1 MSEAIMIKDAV
12 CSFCGC
18 LCDDINVEVEDGKVS
33 RVRHACR
40 LGSSKIMGHGRM
52 QSPMIRK
59 DGLLVAASFQE
70 AYDLAAKI
78 LLAAAKPLLYGWAST
93 SCEAAK
99 KGILLAEEV
108 GGVLD
113 TTATVCHGPSVIGI
127 EEKGLPG
134 ATLGQVK
141 NRADTIVFW
150 GCNPAE
156 AHPRHS
162 LRYSSNVCGRFT
174 PEGRSGR
181 KIIVVD
187 VRQTRT
193 AKNADMSVLIQ
204 PGSDYEVISA
214 LRMLV
219 AGKADL
225 LPAEVGGVSKENLA
239 KLADMLKSAKFGAIF
254 FGLGITHSRG
264 RYKNIDNA
272 LSLVTEL
279 NAHTKFVIMP
289 MRGHYNVAGIGQ
301 ALAWSSGFPM
311 SVDYTRGM
319 PYFSPG
325 ETAACDIL
333 AKRDADA
340 ALIIAADAASNFPR
354 ATVEALAEI
363 PVIQIDPYENP
374 TTLLSDVVIPSA
386 IAGVEAEGTA
396 YRMDGLALRMKK
408 LISSSYPS
416 DEEILTGILE
426 SARLLKKREEKTK
439 EAEI

>member
-1 MSEAIMIKDAV
+1 MIVEDAI

-18 LCDDINVEVEDGKVS
+18 LCDDINVEVEEGKIK

-40 LGSSKIMGHGRM
+40 LGSSKILGHDRIKA
-52 QSPMIRK
+52 PMIRR
-59 DGLLVAASFQE
+59 GGELCMVSYQE
-70 AYDLAAKI
+70 AYDRAAEI
-78 LLAAAKPLLYGWAST
+78 LLRAQKPLLYGWAST
-93 SCEAAK
+93 VCEAQK

-113 TTATVCHGPSVIGI
+113 STATVCHGPSVIGI

-174 PEGRSGR
+174 PEGRAGR
-181 KIIVVD
+181 TIVVVD
-187 VRQTRT
+187 VRETRT
-193 AKNADMSVLIQ
+193 SKNADKTVIIQ
-204 PGSDYEVISA
+204 PGTDYEVISA

-219 AGKADL
+219 AGKGDGV
-225 LPAEVGGVSKENLA
+225 PDEVGGVPKAELDGLA
-239 KLADMLKSAKFGAIF
+239 KTLLAARFGAVF

-272 LSLVTEL
+272 LSLVAEL
-279 NAHTKFVIMP
+279 NSHTKFVIMP
-289 MRGHYNVAGIGQ
+289 MRGHYNVGGIGQ
-301 ALAWSSGFPM
+301 VLAWSSGFPM
-311 SVDYTRGM
+311 SVDFTRNA
-319 PYFSPG
+319 PYFNPG
-325 ETAACDIL
+325 ETAACDLL
-333 AKRDADA
+333 AKADTDA
-340 ALIIAADAASNFPR
+340 AMIIAADAASSFPR
-354 ATVEALAEI
+354 AAVEALAKI

-374 TTLLSDVVIPSA
+374 TTLISEVVIPSA

-396 YRMDGLALRMKK
+396 YRMDGMALRMRK
-408 LISSSYPS
+408 LVDTSYPS
-416 DEEILTGILE
+416 DEEILSHILE
-426 SARLLKKREEKTK
+426 SVHRLQRELER
-439 EAEI
+439 

>member
-1 MSEAIMIKDAV
+1 MIQEDV
-12 CSFCGC
+12 LCSFCGC
-18 LCDDINVEVEDGKVS
+18 LCDDITVDVEDDQIK

-40 LGSSKIMGHGRM
+40 LGASKIMGHERLKA
-52 QSPMIRK
+52 PMIRENGELK
-59 DGLLVAASFQE
+59 EVGYQE
-70 AYDLAAKI
+70 AYDRAAQI
-78 LLAAAKPLLYGWAST
+78 LLGAKKPLLYGWAST
-93 SCEAAK
+93 VCEAHK

-174 PEGRSGR
+174 PEGRSAR

-193 AKNADMSVLIQ
+193 AKNADMSVIIQ
-204 PGSDYEVISA
+204 PGNDYEVISA

-219 AGKADL
+219 AGKGDL
-225 LPAEVGGVSKENLA
+225 LPYVVGGIPKKDLA
-239 KLADMLKSAKFGAIF
+239 NLADMLKSAKFGAIF

-325 ETAACDIL
+325 ETAACDVL
-333 AKRDADA
+333 AKKDADA

-408 LISSSYPS
+408 LISSAYPS

-426 SARLLKKREEKTK
+426 SVRKLRDSGKGA
-439 EAEI
+439 

>member
-18 LCDDINVEVEDGKVS
+18 LCDDINVEVEDGKVK

-40 LGSSKIMGHGRM
+40 LGSSKIMGHDRM

-59 DGLLVAASFQE
+59 DGVLVASSFQE
-70 AYDLAAKI
+70 AYDRAAQI
-78 LLAAAKPLLYGWAST
+78 LLQASKPLMYGWAST

-108 GGVLD
+108 GAVLD
-113 TTATVCHGPSVIGI
+113 STATVCHGPSVIGI

-162 LRYSSNVCGRFT
+162 LRYSSNSCGRFT
-174 PEGRSGR
+174 PQGREGR

-187 VRQTRT
+187 VRETRT
-193 AKNADMSVLIQ
+193 AKNADKFVRIT

-219 AGKADL
+219 AGKGDIV
-225 LPAEVGGVSKENLA
+225 PDEVGGVPKADLTD
-239 KLADMLKSAKFGAIF
+239 LADMLKAAKFGAVF

-272 LSLVTEL
+272 LSLVAEL
-279 NAHTKFVIMP
+279 NSHTKFVIMP
-289 MRGHYNVAGIGQ
+289 MRGHYNVGGIGQ
-301 ALAWSSGFPM
+301 VLAWSSGYPM
-311 SVDYTRGM
+311 SVDFTRGG
-319 PYFSPG
+319 PYFNPG
-325 ETAACDIL
+325 ETAACDLL
-333 AKRDADA
+333 ARGDTDA
-340 ALIIAADAASNFPR
+340 ALIIAADAVSNFPR
-354 ATVEALAEI
+354 ATANALANI

-374 TTLLSDVVIPSA
+374 TTLLSDVVIPCA
-386 IAGVEAEGTA
+386 IAGVEVEGTA
-396 YRMDGLALRMKK
+396 YRMDGLALRLRKMVD
-408 LISSSYPS
+408 SSFPS
-416 DEEILTGILE
+416 DEEILMGILE
-426 SARLLKKREEKTK
+426 SVHKQRQLKANEG
-439 EAEI
+439 A

>member
-1 MSEAIMIKDAV
+1 MMIDDAI

-18 LCDDINVEVEDGKVS
+18 LCDDISVEVEEGRIK
-33 RVRHACR
+33 RVKHACR
-40 LGSSKIMGHGRM
+40 LGSSKIMGHARIKG
-52 QSPMIRK
+52 PMIRK
-59 DGLLVAASFQE
+59 GGELVEVSFQE
-70 AYDLAAKI
+70 AYDRAAEI
-78 LLAAAKPLLYGWAST
+78 LLAAEKPLLYGWAST
-93 SCEAAK
+93 VGEAQK

-113 TTATVCHGPSVIGI
+113 STATVCHGPSVIGI

-162 LRYSSNVCGRFT
+162 RRYSSNVCGRFT

-187 VRQTRT
+187 VRETRT
-193 AKNADMSVLIQ
+193 AKNADKLVQIQ

-219 AGKADL
+219 AGKGDV
-225 LPAEVGGVSKENLA
+225 LPDEVGGVPKEELA
-239 KLADMLKSAKFGAIF
+239 ALADTLKAAKFGAIF

-264 RYKNIDNA
+264 RYKNIDTS

-279 NAHTKFVIMP
+279 NSHTKFVIMP
-289 MRGHYNVAGIGQ
+289 MRGHYNVGGIGQ
-301 ALAWSSGFPM
+301 TLAWSSGYPM
-311 SVDYTRGM
+311 SVDFARGA
-319 PYFSPG
+319 PYFNPG
-325 ETAACDIL
+325 ETAACDLL
-333 AKRDADA
+333 AKADTDA

-354 ATVEALAEI
+354 PTVEALAKI

-374 TTLLSDVVIPSA
+374 TTLLSDVVIPCA
-386 IAGVEAEGTA
+386 IAGIEAEGTA
-396 YRMDGLALRMKK
+396 YRMDGLALRMRK
-408 LISSSYPS
+408 LVDCGYPS
-416 DEEILTGILE
+416 DEEILTKILE
-426 SARLLKKREEKTK
+426 SVRKKRGLAAAEE
-439 EAEI
+439 A

>member
-1 MSEAIMIKDAV
+1 MIQEDV
-12 CSFCGC
+12 LCSFCGC
-18 LCDDINVEVEDGKVS
+18 LCDDITVDVEDDQIK

-40 LGSSKIMGHGRM
+40 LGASKIMGHERLKA
-52 QSPMIRK
+52 PMIRENGELK
-59 DGLLVAASFQE
+59 EVGYQE
-70 AYDLAAKI
+70 AYDRAAQI
-78 LLAAAKPLLYGWAST
+78 LLRAKKPLLYGWAST
-93 SCEAAK
+93 VCEAHK

-219 AGKADL
+219 AGKGDL
-225 LPAEVGGVSKENLA
+225 SPDVVGGVPKEDLA
-239 KLADMLKSAKFGAIF
+239 KLADMLKLAKFGAIF

-325 ETAACDIL
+325 ETAACDVL
-333 AKRDADA
+333 AKKDADA

-354 ATVEALAEI
+354 STVETLAEI

-408 LISSSYPS
+408 LISSTYPS

-426 SARLLKKREEKTK
+426 SVRKLRDSGKGA
-439 EAEI
+439 

>member
-1 MSEAIMIKDAV
+1 MIVEDAI

-18 LCDDINVEVEDGKVS
+18 LCDDINVEVEEGKIK

-40 LGSSKIMGHGRM
+40 LGSSKILGHDRIKA
-52 QSPMIRK
+52 PMIRRGGK
-59 DGLLVAASFQE
+59 LSEVSYQE
-70 AYDLAAKI
+70 AYDRAAEI
-78 LLAAAKPLLYGWAST
+78 LLRAQKPLLYGWAST
-93 SCEAAK
+93 VCEAQK

-113 TTATVCHGPSVIGI
+113 STATVCHGPSVIGI

-174 PEGRSGR
+174 PEGRAGR
-181 KIIVVD
+181 TIVVVD
-187 VRQTRT
+187 VRETRT
-193 AKNADMSVLIQ
+193 SKNADKTVIIQ
-204 PGSDYEVISA
+204 PGTDYEVISA

-219 AGKADL
+219 AGKGDGV
-225 LPAEVGGVSKENLA
+225 PDEVGGVPKAELDGLA
-239 KLADMLKSAKFGAIF
+239 KTLLAARFGAVF

-272 LSLVTEL
+272 LSLVAEL
-279 NAHTKFVIMP
+279 NSHTKFVIMP
-289 MRGHYNVAGIGQ
+289 MRGHYNVGGIGQ
-301 ALAWSSGFPM
+301 VLAWSSGFPM
-311 SVDYTRGM
+311 SVDFTRNA
-319 PYFSPG
+319 PYFNPG
-325 ETAACDIL
+325 ETAACDLL
-333 AKRDADA
+333 AKADTDA
-340 ALIIAADAASNFPR
+340 AMIIAADAASSFPR
-354 ATVEALAEI
+354 AAVEALAKI

-374 TTLLSDVVIPSA
+374 TTLISEVVIPSA

-396 YRMDGLALRMKK
+396 YRMDGMALRMRK
-408 LISSSYPS
+408 LVDTSYPS
-416 DEEILTGILE
+416 DEEILSHILE
-426 SARLLKKREEKTK
+426 SVHRLQRGLER
-439 EAEI
+439 

>member
-1 MSEAIMIKDAV
+1 MIQEDV
-12 CSFCGC
+12 LCSFCGC
-18 LCDDINVEVEDGKVS
+18 LCDDITVDVEDDQIK

-40 LGSSKIMGHGRM
+40 LGASKIMGHERLKA
-52 QSPMIRK
+52 PMIREK
-59 DGLLVAASFQE
+59 GELKEVGYQE
-70 AYDLAAKI
+70 AYDRAAQI
-78 LLAAAKPLLYGWAST
+78 LLRAKKPLLYGWAST
-93 SCEAAK
+93 VCEAHK

-108 GGVLD
+108 GGILD

-193 AKNADMSVLIQ
+193 AKNADMSVIIR

-219 AGKADL
+219 AGKGDL
-225 LPAEVGGVSKENLA
+225 SPDVVGGVPKEDLA
-239 KLADMLKSAKFGAIF
+239 KLADILKSAKFGAIF

-325 ETAACDIL
+325 ETAACDVL
-333 AKRDADA
+333 AKKDADA

-354 ATVEALAEI
+354 ATVETLAEI

-408 LISSSYPS
+408 LISSAYPS

-426 SARLLKKREEKTK
+426 SVRKLRDSGKGA
-439 EAEI
+439 

>member
-1 MSEAIMIKDAV
+1 MIQEDV
-12 CSFCGC
+12 LCSFCGC
-18 LCDDINVEVEDGKVS
+18 LCDDITVDVEDDQIK

-40 LGSSKIMGHGRM
+40 LGASKIMGHERLKA
-52 QSPMIRK
+52 PMIRENGELK
-59 DGLLVAASFQE
+59 EVGYQE
-70 AYDLAAKI
+70 AYDRAAQI
-78 LLAAAKPLLYGWAST
+78 LLRAKKPLLYGWAST
-93 SCEAAK
+93 VCEAHK

-219 AGKADL
+219 AGKGDL
-225 LPAEVGGVSKENLA
+225 SPDVVGGVPKEDLA
-239 KLADMLKSAKFGAIF
+239 KLADMLKLAKFGAIF

-325 ETAACDIL
+325 ETAACDVL
-333 AKRDADA
+333 AKKDADA

-354 ATVEALAEI
+354 STVETLAEI

-408 LISSSYPS
+408 LIHSAYPS

-426 SARLLKKREEKTK
+426 SVQKLRDSGKGA
-439 EAEI
+439 

>member
-1 MSEAIMIKDAV
+1 MIKDAV

-18 LCDDINVEVEDGKVS
+18 LCDDINVEVEDGKVK

-40 LGSSKIMGHGRM
+40 LGSSKIMGHDRM

-59 DGLLVAASFQE
+59 DGVLVASSFQE
-70 AYDLAAKI
+70 AYDRAAQI
-78 LLAAAKPLLYGWAST
+78 LLQASKPLMYGWAST

-108 GGVLD
+108 GAVLD
-113 TTATVCHGPSVIGI
+113 STATVCHGPSVIGI

-134 ATLGQVK
+134 VTLGQVK

-162 LRYSSNVCGRFT
+162 LRYSSNSCGRFT
-174 PEGRSGR
+174 PEGREGR

-187 VRQTRT
+187 VRETKT
-193 AKNADMSVLIQ
+193 AKNADKFVRIT

-219 AGKADL
+219 AGKGDTV
-225 LPAEVGGVSKENLA
+225 PDEVGGVLKADLA
-239 KLADMLKSAKFGAIF
+239 DLADMLKAARFGAVF

-272 LSLVTEL
+272 LSLVAEL
-279 NAHTKFVIMP
+279 NSHTKFVIMP
-289 MRGHYNVAGIGQ
+289 MRGHYNVGGIGQ
-301 ALAWSSGFPM
+301 VLAWSSGYPM
-311 SVDYTRGM
+311 SVDFTRGG
-319 PYFSPG
+319 PYFNPG
-325 ETAACDIL
+325 ETAACDLL
-333 AKRDADA
+333 ARGDADA
-340 ALIIAADAASNFPR
+340 ALIIAADAVSNFPR
-354 ATVEALAEI
+354 ATAKALANI

-374 TTLLSDVVIPSA
+374 TTLLSDVVIPCA
-386 IAGVEAEGTA
+386 IAGVEVEGTA
-396 YRMDGLALRMKK
+396 YRMDGLALRLRKMVD
-408 LISSSYPS
+408 SSFPS
-416 DEEILTGILE
+416 DEEILVGILE
-426 SARLLKKREEKTK
+426 SVHKQRQLMANEG
-439 EAEI
+439 A

>member
-1 MSEAIMIKDAV
+1 MIKDAV

-18 LCDDINVEVEDGKVS
+18 LCDDINVEVEDGKVK

-40 LGSSKIMGHGRM
+40 LGSSKIMGHDRM

-59 DGLLVAASFQE
+59 DGVLVASSFQE
-70 AYDLAAKI
+70 AYDRAAQI
-78 LLAAAKPLLYGWAST
+78 LLQASKPLMYGWAST

-108 GGVLD
+108 GAVLD
-113 TTATVCHGPSVIGI
+113 STATVCHGPSVIGI

-162 LRYSSNVCGRFT
+162 LRYSSNSCGKFT
-174 PEGRSGR
+174 PQGREGR

-187 VRQTRT
+187 VRETRT
-193 AKNADMSVLIQ
+193 SKNADKFARIA

-214 LRMLV
+214 LRMLL
-219 AGKADL
+219 AGKGDIV
-225 LPAEVGGVSKENLA
+225 PDEVGGVPKADLA
-239 KLADMLKSAKFGAIF
+239 DLADMLKAAKFGAVF

-272 LSLVTEL
+272 LSLVAEL
-279 NAHTKFVIMP
+279 NSHTKFVIMP
-289 MRGHYNVAGIGQ
+289 MRGHYNVGGIGQ
-301 ALAWSSGFPM
+301 VLAWSSGYPM
-311 SVDYTRGM
+311 SVDFTRGG
-319 PYFSPG
+319 PYFNPG
-325 ETAACDIL
+325 ETAACDLL
-333 AKRDADA
+333 ARGDTDA
-340 ALIIAADAASNFPR
+340 ALIIAADAVSNFPR
-354 ATVEALAEI
+354 ATAKALANI

-374 TTLLSDVVIPSA
+374 TTLLSDVVIPCA
-386 IAGVEAEGTA
+386 IAGVEVEGTA
-396 YRMDGLALRMKK
+396 YRMDGLALRLRKMVD
-408 LISSSYPS
+408 SSFPS
-416 DEEILTGILE
+416 DEEILVGILE
-426 SARLLKKREEKTK
+426 SVHKQRQLTANEG
-439 EAEI
+439 A

>member
-1 MSEAIMIKDAV
+1 MSESIMIKDAV

-18 LCDDINVEVEDGKVS
+18 LCDDINVEVENGKVS

-40 LGSSKIMGHGRM
+40 LGSSKIMGHERIEK
-52 QSPMIRK
+52 PMIRK
-59 DGLLVAASFQE
+59 GGSLVTASFQE

-78 LLAAAKPLLYGWAST
+78 LLSSAKPLLYGWAST

-113 TTATVCHGPSVIGI
+113 STATVCHGPSVIGI

-162 LRYSSNVCGRFT
+162 LRYSSNSCGRFT
-174 PEGRSGR
+174 PQGRDGR

-187 VRQTRT
+187 VRETRT
-193 AKNADMSVLIQ
+193 AKNADKFMRIA

-214 LRMLV
+214 LRLLV
-219 AGKADL
+219 AGKGEIV
-225 LPAEVGGVSKENLA
+225 PEVVGGVTKA
-239 KLADMLKSAKFGAIF
+239 DLADIAATLKAAKFGAVF

-272 LSLVTEL
+272 LSLVAEL
-279 NAHTKFVIMP
+279 NSHTKFVIMP
-289 MRGHYNVAGIGQ
+289 MRGHYNVGGIGQ
-301 ALAWSSGFPM
+301 VLAWSSGYPM
-311 SVDYTRGM
+311 SVDFTRGM
-319 PYFSPG
+319 PYFNPG
-325 ETAACDIL
+325 ETSACDLL
-333 AKRDADA
+333 ARRDVDA
-340 ALIIAADAASNFPR
+340 ALIIAADAVSNFPH
-354 ATVEALAEI
+354 ATAAALADI

-374 TTLLSDVVIPSA
+374 TTQLADVVIPCA
-386 IAGVEAEGTA
+386 IAGVEVEGTA
-396 YRMDGLALRMKK
+396 YRMDGLALRLRK
-408 LISSSYPS
+408 LVDCGLPS

-426 SARLLKKREEKTK
+426 SVHK
-439 EAEI
+439 ERHLAINEGA

>member
-1 MSEAIMIKDAV
+1 MIQEDV
-12 CSFCGC
+12 LCSFCGC
-18 LCDDINVEVEDGKVS
+18 LCDDITVDVEDDQIK

-40 LGSSKIMGHGRM
+40 LGASKIMGHERLKA
-52 QSPMIRK
+52 PMIRENGELK
-59 DGLLVAASFQE
+59 EVGYQE
-70 AYDLAAKI
+70 AYDRAAQI
-78 LLAAAKPLLYGWAST
+78 LLGAKKPLLYGWAST
-93 SCEAAK
+93 VCEAHK

-193 AKNADMSVLIQ
+193 AKNADMSVIIR

-219 AGKADL
+219 AGKGDL
-225 LPAEVGGVSKENLA
+225 SPDVVGGVPKEDLA

-325 ETAACDIL
+325 ETAACDVL
-333 AKRDADA
+333 AKKDADA

-354 ATVEALAEI
+354 ATVEVLAEI

-386 IAGVEAEGTA
+386 IAGVETEGTA

-408 LISSSYPS
+408 LISSAYPS

-426 SARLLKKREEKTK
+426 SVRKLRDSGKGA
-439 EAEI
+439 

>member
-1 MSEAIMIKDAV
+1 MIIEDAI

-18 LCDDINVEVEDGKVS
+18 LCDDIAVEIEDG
-33 RVRHACR
+33 RVKRAKHACR
-40 LGSSKIMGHGRM
+40 LGSAKMAGHERLK
-52 QSPMIRK
+52 SPMVRR
-59 DGLLVAASFQE
+59 DGVLEEVSYQE
-70 AYDLAAKI
+70 AYDQAARI
-78 LLAAAKPLLYGWAST
+78 LLGAKKPLLYGWAST
-93 SCEAAK
+93 VCEAQK
-99 KGILLAEEV
+99 KGVLLAEEV

-113 TTATVCHGPSVIGI
+113 STATVCHGPSVIGI

-174 PEGRSGR
+174 SEGRSVR
-181 KIIVVD
+181 KVIAVD
-187 VRQTRT
+187 VRETRT
-193 AKNADMSVLIQ
+193 ARNADMFVRIR

-214 LRMLV
+214 LRVLV
-219 AGKADL
+219 GGKAD
-225 LPAEVGGVSKENLA
+225 PVPEEVGGISKADLTVLA
-239 KLADMLKSAKFGAIF
+239 EMLKAAKFGAVF

-272 LSLVTEL
+272 LSLVAEL

-289 MRGHYNVAGIGQ
+289 MRGHYNVGGIGQ
-301 ALAWSSGFPM
+301 VMAWSSGFPM
-311 SVDYTRGM
+311 SVDYARGS
-319 PYFSPG
+319 PYFNPG
-325 ETAACDIL
+325 ETSACDLL
-333 AKRDADA
+333 ARRDTDA

-354 ATVEALAEI
+354 ALVEYMAEI

-374 TTLLSDVVIPSA
+374 TTMIADVVIPCA
-386 IAGVEAEGTA
+386 IAGVEAAGTA

-408 LISSSYPS
+408 LVDSSYPS
-416 DEEILTGILE
+416 DEEILNHIIE
-426 SARLLKKREEKTK
+426 SVKRHRGSADCRK
-439 EAEI
+439 EA

>member
-1 MSEAIMIKDAV
+1 MIQEDV
-12 CSFCGC
+12 LCSFCGC
-18 LCDDINVEVEDGKVS
+18 LCDDIAVEVEDDQIK

-40 LGSSKIMGHGRM
+40 LGASKIMGHERIKA
-52 QSPMIRK
+52 PLIREMGELIEVSYQK
-59 DGLLVAASFQE
+59 
-70 AYDLAAKI
+70 AYDRAAEI
-78 LLAAAKPLLYGWAST
+78 LLSAQKPLLYGWAST
-93 SCEAAK
+93 VCEAQK

-134 ATLGQVK
+134 ATLGQIK

-193 AKNADMSVLIQ
+193 AKNADKFVLIQ

-214 LRMLV
+214 LRMLI
-219 AGKADL
+219 AGKGDL
-225 LPAEVGGVSKENLA
+225 VPDEVGGVPKVELA
-239 KLADMLKSAKFGAIF
+239 SVADMLKAAKFGAVF

-319 PYFSPG
+319 PYFNPG
-325 ETAACDIL
+325 ETAACDLL
-333 AKRDADA
+333 ARKDTDA

-354 ATVEALAEI
+354 PTVEALARI

-374 TTLLSDVVIPSA
+374 TTFLSEVVIPSA
-386 IAGVEAEGTA
+386 IAGIETEGTA

-408 LISSSYPS
+408 LVSSSYPS
-416 DEEILTGILE
+416 DEEILTHILE
-426 SARLLKKREEKTK
+426 SMRRMCGSGTGDRK
-439 EAEI
+439 